1 MQIPALGSGTSTSGR
16 RLAFGDGGFGRSAA
30 QGASSGQTVTSL
42 PSTRG
47 GLRNLDFEL
56 NRQVAGA
63 QQALNFLD
71 QAGNRLQSLKGA
83 LSGKLAEKKAD
94 SGTGSGSDAKLNEQL
109 RQFNALWRQRDAAT
123 AGTLDGQLKVVQAG
137 SAQQR
142 FKVRGLDADSLRSGD
157 KETLSFA
164 AAGKQASVALDPA
177 AGETTALRRFQNA
190 LAPMGIGVQRSGGS
204 LVFSVAEGDWPALRD
219 SLAVKGGGQRFP
231 TGQFNRVRTEAE
243 ADAIQPQSWRA
254 DDTDAARQTLQE
266 VLTAL
271 DLIRQA
277 KSTINRSLA
286 EADAR
291 MQPQQKSTASG
302 AAAAGGATT
311 VDESD
316 WAASFVQ
323 RFEAMAEKPDFNVFA
338 AVAPAL
344 MAVSRNRVMALL
356 GAA

>member
-16 RLAFGDGGFGRSAA
+16 RLAFGDGGVGRSTAPATSAGQKAA
-30 QGASSGQTVTSL
+30 SL

-71 QAGNRLQSLKGA
+71 QAGNRLQALKST
-83 LSGKLAEKKAD
+83 LSGKLAEKSDGGAGPSAAD
-94 SGTGSGSDAKLNEQL
+94 ARLAEQL
-109 RQFNALWRQRDAAT
+109 RQFSALWRKRGAAS
-123 AGTLDGQLKVVQAG
+123 AGTLDGQLQVVQAG

-142 FKVRGLDADSLRSGD
+142 FRIRGLDADSLRSGD
-157 KETLSFA
+157 KETLSFS
-164 AAGKQASVALDPA
+164 AAGKQVSVAVDPA
-177 AGETTALRRFQNA
+177 AGETAVLRRLQSA
-190 LAPMGIGVQRSGGS
+190 LAPIGMGVERSGGS
-204 LVFSVAEGDWPALRD
+204 LVFSVAEGDWPVVRD

-231 TGQFNRVRTEAE
+231 TGQFNRVRAEAE

-254 DDTDAARQTLQE
+254 DDTEAARQTLQE
-266 VLTAL
+266 VLAAL

-277 KSTINRSLA
+277 RNTISRGLA

-291 MQPQQKSTASG
+291 MQPRHKVGSG
-302 AAAAGGATT
+302 AAEA
-311 VDESD
+311 DESD

-344 MAVSRNRVMALL
+344 TAVSRDRVMALL
-356 GAA
+356 GMAA

>member
-16 RLAFGDGGFGRSAA
+16 RLAFGDGGVGRSTVPATSAGQKAA
-30 QGASSGQTVTSL
+30 RL

-71 QAGNRLQSLKGA
+71 QAGSRLQSLKGI

-94 SGTGSGSDAKLNEQL
+94 SGTASGSDAKLNEQL

-123 AGTLDGQLKVVQAG
+123 AGTLDGQLRVVQAG

-142 FKVRGLDADSLRSGD
+142 FRIRGLDAASLGSGD
-157 KETLSFA
+157 KETLSFS
-164 AAGKQASVALDPA
+164 AAGKQVSVALDPA
-177 AGETTALRRFQNA
+177 AGEAAVLRRLQNA
-190 LAPMGIGVQRSGGS
+190 LAPIGMGVERSGGS
-204 LVFSVAEGDWPALRD
+204 LMFSVAEGDWPAVRD

-254 DDTDAARQTLQE
+254 DDTQAARQTLQE

-277 KSTINRSLA
+277 RNTISRSLA

-291 MQPQQKSTASG
+291 MQPQQKGATG
-302 AAAAGGATT
+302 AAAAA
-311 VDESD
+311 DESD

-344 MAVSRNRVMALL
+344 TAVSRNRVMALL
-356 GAA
+356 GMAA

>member
-16 RLAFGDGGFGRSAA
+16 RLAFGDGGTGRSAPV
-30 QGASSGQTVTSL
+30 ASTGQTAASL

-71 QAGNRLQSLKGA
+71 QAGNRLQALKST
-83 LSGKLAEKKAD
+83 LSGKLAEKSDGGAD
-94 SGTGSGSDAKLNEQL
+94 ARLAEQL
-109 RQFNALWRQRDAAT
+109 RQFSALWRKRGAAS
-123 AGTLDGQLKVVQAG
+123 AGTLDGQLQVVQAG

-142 FKVRGLDADSLRSGD
+142 FRIRGLDADSLRSGD
-157 KETLSFA
+157 KETLSFS
-164 AAGKQASVALDPA
+164 AAGKQVSVALDPA
-177 AGETTALRRFQNA
+177 AGEAAALRRLQSA
-190 LAPMGIGVQRSGGS
+190 LAPIGMGVERSGGS
-204 LVFSVAEGDWPALRD
+204 LVFSVAEGDWPVVRD

-254 DDTDAARQTLQE
+254 DDTEAARQTLQE
-266 VLTAL
+266 VLAAL

-277 KSTINRSLA
+277 RNTISRGLA

-291 MQPQQKSTASG
+291 MQPQQKAGSG
-302 AAAAGGATT
+302 AAAA
-311 VDESD
+311 DESD

-344 MAVSRNRVMALL
+344 TAVSRDRVMALL
-356 GAA
+356 GMAA